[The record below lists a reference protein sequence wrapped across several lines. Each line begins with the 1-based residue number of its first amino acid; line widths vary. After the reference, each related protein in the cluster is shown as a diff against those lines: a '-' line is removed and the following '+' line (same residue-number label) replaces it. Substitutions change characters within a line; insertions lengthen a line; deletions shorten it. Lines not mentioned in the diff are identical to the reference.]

1 MLTRRRRFLPSQV
14 ISSQS
19 APCQSPSISHILL
32 AIILIGPT
40 GLSIAAPRSSAQT
53 STTTKPQA
61 PSATTSA
68 SRVSSDFSGALPAR
82 DGEHL
87 HLVTDLGSVVI
98 HTQNTDKVSYRVH
111 LEADAA
117 QKNAGEL
124 LKNFTF
130 HAHRT
135 PDGVFMKG
143 RSVEEASGRLWI
155 TVEISVPKTFEV
167 DASTG
172 GGNIQVDD
180 IAGRLDLSTAGGDIT
195 TGNVEG
201 SARLETNGGH
211 ITVKNVSGDLIS
223 NTGGGH
229 ITTGTVGGNASLR
242 TSGGHIRASSIG
254 GAAHLFTAGG
264 NVALEHSGGELF
276 AETSGG
282 QIEVGEAS
290 GLVQAKTGGG
300 GIRVVRV
307 SGPSDLHTVGG
318 NIYLTQVDSA
328 VKASTSAGGIT
339 AWFVMP
345 TRHGGNCELESS
357 EGDIV
362 VYLPRQLPA
371 TIDAQI
377 QMADEHHVIV
387 DPAFPIKVSY
397 DDQSNGLRTIRA
409 EGSLNG
415 GGEVLRLRAIG
426 GNIRLVLS
434 DASKQ
439 MQLYNQQMELLEQ
452 KMKEL
457 RLQLRN
463 LLPPS
468 ERDGMAK
475 Q

>member
-1 MLTRRRRFLPSQV
+1 MIAQPERFSSRESYAAANRRFRKLSFAV
-14 ISSQS
+14 VLSLGLAAARAS
-19 APCQSPSISHILL
+19 AQSPSP
-32 AIILIGPT
+32 AKPQPQTAG
-40 GLSIAAPRSSAQT
+40 SSAG
-53 STTTKPQA
+53 
-61 PSATTSA
+61 
-68 SRVSSDFSGALPAR
+68 RVSSDFTGAVAAK
-82 DGEHL
+82 DGEQL

-111 LEADAA
+111 LEADAT
-117 QKNAGEL
+117 QKNAQEL
-124 LKNFTF
+124 LKNFAF

-135 PDGVFMKG
+135 PNGVYLKG
-143 RSVEEASGRLWI
+143 RCVEEASGRLWV
-155 TVEISVPKTFEV
+155 TVEVSVPKTFQI

-180 IAGRLDLSTAGGDIT
+180 IAGHLELSTAGGDIT
-195 TGNVEG
+195 TGNIDG

-229 ITTGTVGGNASLR
+229 ITTGAITGSASLR

-264 NVALEHSGGELF
+264 NVTLEHSGGELF

-282 QIEVGEAS
+282 QIEVGEAA

-328 VKASTSAGGIT
+328 VKASAAAGGIT

-345 TRHGGNCELESS
+345 SKHGGNCELDSS

-377 QMADEHHVIV
+377 EMADDHRVIV
-387 DPAFPIKVSY
+387 DPAFPIKVS
-397 DDQSNGLRTIRA
+397 DDLSNGLRTIRA

-439 MQLYNQQMELLEQ
+439 IQLYNQQMELLQQ

-463 LLPPS
+463 FLPTS
-468 ERDGMAK
+468 DGDVVAK
-475 Q
+475 R